1 MYCHPAVK
9 SPMAAISLCFVLFMA
24 SNVCA
29 QIISVEPMTI
39 RFGEM
44 NQRETQVKTITIT
57 NNGAGRLVLGEV
69 EADCGCTVPSL
80 EKNSLSPGES
90 TTLEVQFNSKNF
102 NGNVVKM
109 ITVHSNDPSTPK
121 VEVMISATIM
131 ASVLIDPSNRR
142 VTFKRSAQGLVQVMP
157 ITFTSVG
164 QNPLEVTAPATSNK
178 GLFHL
183 KAING
188 KDGNPLVSVVEVT
201 IPANAPVG
209 ANQDMARIRTN
220 APGMESVDFYF
231 KSWILSELTLDI
243 EAVKFRFK
251 KNLNQTITI
260 TPTKDSTKFMVTG
273 VEIDMPEISVSYENT
288 KKGEEATIHLE
299 GKVIDKTDIR
309 AIKAKGRMKGTLLIH
324 TDLESLP
331 TIEVP
336 VSYMLRM

>member
-1 MYCHPAVK
+1 MYRH
-9 SPMAAISLCFVLFMA
+9 AAIKVSFASISMLFVLLIA
-24 SNVCA
+24 SSVCA
-29 QIISVEPMTI
+29 QIIKVEPTTI
-39 RFGEM
+39 SFGDM
-44 NQRETQVKTITIT
+44 KQRETLVKTVTIS
-57 NNGAGRLVLGEV
+57 NEGAGRLELGGV

-90 TTLEVQFNSKNF
+90 TTMEIQFNSKNF

-121 VEVMISATIM
+121 VEVMISATIK
-131 ASVLIDPSNRR
+131 ASVIIDPDDRR
-142 VTFKRSAQGLVQVMP
+142 LTFKRSPQGQVQVMP

-164 QNPLEVTAPATSNK
+164 PDPLEVTASATSNK

-188 KDGNPLVSVVEVT
+188 KDGNPLVSTVEVS

-209 ANQDMARIRTN
+209 ANQDMTRIRTN

-260 TPTKDSTKFMVTG
+260 TPTNDSTKFMVTN
-273 VEIDMPEISVSYENT
+273 VEIDMPEISVSFDNT
-288 KKGEEATIHLE
+288 KKGQEAKIHLE
-299 GKVIDKTDIR
+299 GKVIEKTDAR
-309 AIKAKGRMKGTLLIH
+309 AIKAKGRMKGTLIIH